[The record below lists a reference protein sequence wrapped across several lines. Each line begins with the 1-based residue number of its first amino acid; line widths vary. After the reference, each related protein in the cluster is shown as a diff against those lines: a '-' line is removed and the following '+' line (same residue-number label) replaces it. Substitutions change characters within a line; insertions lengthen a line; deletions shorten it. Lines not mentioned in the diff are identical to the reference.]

1 MNNFICKYDEKERKI
16 KVIPEHRTRA
26 LWIKHLG
33 LRTLNNIGR
42 IPSCGEHY
50 TYRTCLM
57 DCMNINGIK
66 EWIEDERNITKE
78 RKIRA

>member
-42 IPSCGEHY
+42 IPSC
-50 TYRTCLM
+50 LM